1 MTMLELLAA
10 PLGVALLLVGIHT
23 YFGLHILRRGV
34 IFVDLALAQIAALG
48 GLVAFLVGLPPDNP
62 GSEAFSLVFA
72 LAGAALLAAMRP
84 RAQGRVPQEALIG
97 LTYAFASALALLVMA
112 EAPEGAEHLRES
124 LTGTLLWAE
133 GGDIL
138 KAAAVYAGVALVHV
152 FYGRTILMVSEDA
165 EGAARSGVNVSLVD
179 FIFYATFAVTVTHSV
194 RIAGVLLVFVFLVA
208 PATLAMTWSR
218 ASGAGAFRRQLVIG
232 WVVGLVVCVAGMAV
246 SVAGDLTAGPTIIAV
261 YALVLAGSGL
271 VRWLS
276 GVAAPQRMK
285 RLGAV
290 LAVTGA
296 LFAILWG
303 VRVLFVDH
311 HDHEAH
317 GGAFVD
323 PPVPSP
329 EHHADHGSEHAPAAA
344 PSDDHEVLVARL
356 SAALLAADLPEEK
369 VAVCTGP
376 GVLGPVVAAALASAT
391 DPFDRLALARCLAA
405 SDPARARAAL
415 TALAADASLP
425 AMVRDEARA
434 HANP

>member
-1 MTMLELLAA
+1 MSMLELLAA

-72 LAGAALLAAMRP
+72 LGGAVLLAAMRP
-84 RAQGRVPQEALIG
+84 RAHGRGVPQEALIG

-152 FYGRTILMVSEDA
+152 IYGRTILKVSEDA
-165 EGAARSGVNVSLVD
+165 EAAARAGVKVSLVD

-218 ASGAGAFRRQLVIG
+218 GGFRRQLIIG
-232 WVVGLVVCVAGMAV
+232 WVVGLVVCVAGMAA

-261 YALVLAGSGL
+261 YALVLAVSGL
-271 VRWLS
+271 IRWLM
-276 GVAAPQRMK
+276 GVSAPVRTQR
-285 RLGAV
+285 LAGV

-296 LFAILWG
+296 VFAILWG
-303 VRVLFVDH
+303 VRALFIDH

-317 GGAFVD
+317 GGALIEAS
-323 PPVPSP
+323 PAPP
-329 EHHADHGSEHAPAAA
+329 EHAADHGPEHAPAAS
-344 PSDDHEVLVARL
+344 PGNDSDVLAARL
-356 SAALLAADLPEEK
+356 SAALMAADGPEDKLAA
-369 VAVCTGP
+369 CTDP
-376 GVLGPVVAAALASAT
+376 SMPVTVVAAALASST
-391 DPFDRLALARCLAA
+391 DAIDK
-405 SDPARARAAL
+405 AAL
-415 TALAADASLP
+415 TRCLETLS
-425 AMVRDEARA
+425 
-434 HANP
+434 HAKR

>member
-1 MTMLELLAA
+1 MFELLAA

-48 GLVAFLVGLPPDNP
+48 GLAAFLVGLPPDNP

-72 LAGAALLAAMRP
+72 LGGAVLLAAMRP
-84 RAQGRVPQEALIG
+84 RAHGRVPQEALIG

-138 KAAAVYAGVALVHV
+138 KALGVYSAVALVHA
-152 FYGRTILMVSEDA
+152 FYGRKILKVSEDH
-165 EGAARSGVNVSLVD
+165 EGAARSGLNVSLID

-218 ASGAGAFRRQLVIG
+218 GSFRRQLVIG
-232 WVVGLVVCVAGMAV
+232 WVVGLVVCVAGMAT

-261 YALVLAGSGL
+261 YALVLAISGL
-271 VRWLS
+271 IRWLM
-276 GVAAPQRMK
+276 GVSAPVRMG
-285 RLGAV
+285 RLGSV

-296 LFAILWG
+296 AFAILWG
-303 VRVLFVDH
+303 IRAIFIDH
-311 HDHEAH
+311 HDHESH
-317 GGAFVD
+317 GGANVVTA
-323 PPVPSP
+323 PPPA
-329 EHHADHGSEHAPAAA
+329 EHTADHGSDHSATT
-344 PSDDHEVLVARL
+344 PSSDNDVLAARL
-356 SAALLAADLPEEK
+356 SAALMAVDLPDDKLAACTATK
-369 VAVCTGP
+369 STGP
-376 GVLGPVVAAALASAT
+376 VIIAALTAAT
-391 DPFDRLALARCLAA
+391 DPFDRLALARCLQP
-405 SDPARARAAL
+405 SDPTRAKS
-415 TALAADASLP
+415 ALATMAADTTLP
-425 AMVRDEARA
+425 EMVREEARSQA
-434 HANP
+434 IP